1 MKMRI
6 FAAACALTALSMF
19 AACNNETELNIET
32 VGDTMA
38 YNTTNLEAKA
48 GSTVKLTLTNKAT
61 SPAMQHDWVLVKPG
75 SEQEV
80 SLAGIT
86 AGAAKD
92 FIPDNANIIAHTK
105 LTKPG
110 ETDTV
115 TFTAPATA
123 GDYPFICTFPGHYPM
138 MKGVLKVN

>member
-1 MKMRI
+1 MKMRL
-6 FAAACALTALSMF
+6 FVTACALTALSVLS
-19 AACNNETELNIET
+19 ACDNTTELNIET

-48 GSTVKLTLTNKAT
+48 GSTVKLTLKNNAT
-61 SPAMQHDWVLVKPG
+61 SPAMQHDWVLVQPG

-92 FIPDNANIIAHTK
+92 FIPESPKIIAHTK